1 MDIYDKGNFVATK
14 LALTRDVNGYNG
26 FGLKPSDTNISAT
39 LTASTDTT
47 FTVPGSD
54 AIGGCNY
61 QIKSRWLAIFSFDVG
76 SSVWVAINHTAAIPV
91 GASFAATNSFLNP
104 AGVEVQEGDV
114 IHCYTTQTGVD
125 VSIRL
130 YSLT

>member
-1 MDIYDKGNFVATK
+1 MATK
-14 LALTRDVNGYNG
+14 FSMTRDINGYNG

-61 QIKSRWLAIFSFDVG
+61 QTKSLWLAIFSFDVG
-76 SSVWVAINHTAAIPV
+76 SDVWVSINSTASAPA
-91 GASFAATNSFLNP
+91 GSTFAATSSFLNP
-104 AGVEVQEGDV
+104 AGIELQQGDV
-114 IHCYTTQTGVD
+114 IHCFTTQTGVD
-125 VSIRL
+125 VSIRF
-130 YSLT
+130 YSIT